1 MNKQV
6 LVKDLG
12 PILAYPFQITDL
24 RQVKSRSGPGRRGR
38 KRSFPGVKIRM
49 MDIYVRELR
58 ACAEA
63 IGWRFDA
70 FLYHA
75 LLRVK
80 RETERLFG
88 MSNGDLAT
96 LSKSDRAKLA
106 SDYQAVCEAGQKA
119 ASPAHFE
126 CNRCSF
132 QMADGASY
140 LPECRTRSASCAQ
153 PGMIGSTFLP
163 WATAGASRIAGGSR
177 RRHGPCP

>member
-49 MDIYVRELR
+49 MNIYVQELR

-63 IGWRFDA
+63 LGWRFDA

-75 LLRVK
+75 LLQVK
-80 RETERLFG
+80 QETERLFG
-88 MSNGDLAT
+88 MSYGDLAT

-106 SDYQAVCEAGQKA
+106 SDYQAVCEAGHKA
-119 ASPAHFE
+119 RLSDYYRPQSVPA
-126 CNRCSF
+126 
-132 QMADGASY
+132 
-140 LPECRTRSASCAQ
+140 
-153 PGMIGSTFLP
+153 PGEPLA
-163 WATAGASRIAGGSR
+163 WAFRN
-177 RRHGPCP
+177 GPPIDSN